1 MLVNGSHMI
10 PNKHAAFSNGEE
22 SKSSVEGKAAVPLTL
37 KDFWLLGVEEVE
49 FYSGWK
55 TLYYYE
61 KLKWE

>member
-49 FYSGWK
+49 FYSG
-55 TLYYYE
+55 
-61 KLKWE
+61 